1 MIFQKRSTKE
11 LVQGEAEDRTSVKKF
26 RLPGGGKKKEKRE
39 KAPAGERTAIFRT
52 KAFWGVVSML
62 LGLAVAFIGVPVLRT
77 EVAETEPTLC
87 FTQNVQRGTLI
98 SADMVTLRDM
108 STYHMPASAL
118 HSVQAAVGSY
128 VETDAL
134 AGDVVT
140 SQRISPVYPGADP
153 QLADLPDGM
162 AAISVA
168 LPSLSKSVSGK
179 LRQGDVIQLFAVEES
194 SAYIALAPPE
204 LQYLEVLAVT
214 SQDGADV
221 QTKDDPSLDSGE
233 SSTLSTV
240 TLLANTAQAA
250 VLAGLDQNAALH
262 AALVVR
268 GNEAAKEAALQ
279 KQRDYFTALE
289 EAAES
294 AGDDPTAEDA
304 AASKE
309 AANTDG
315 AGDAGGEAAE
325 SAAGN

>member
-1 MIFQKRSTKE
+1 MIFQKKSTKE
-11 LVQGEAEDRTSVKKF
+11 LVQGESEESAPKK
-26 RLPGGGKKKEKRE
+26 RPWKLGKKKEKKE
-39 KAPAGERTAIFRT
+39 KPPTGERTAIFRT
-52 KAFWGVVSML
+52 KAFWGIISML

-87 FTQNVQRGTLI
+87 FAQNVQRGTLI

-194 SAYIALAPPE
+194 SVYTALAPPE

-268 GNEAAKEAALQ
+268 GNDAAKEAALQ
-279 KQRDYFTALE
+279 KQRDYFAALE
-289 EAAES
+289 ETAES
-294 AGDDPTAEDA
+294 AGDDPAAEDA
-304 AASKE
+304 A
-309 AANTDG
+309 NTEG
-315 AGDAGGEAAE
+315 AGDAGEEAAE
-325 SAAGN
+325 SAAEN